1 MNTRNR
7 DMESGCQL
15 ALIALVLVACVA
27 GIPPIF
33 NVVVEAIAQ
42 SRISTMPV
50 RFSCRSCGQVETV
63 NEVMLGGGKHNVSTV
78 TGDALTMFLGMMT
91 GGLGSQ
97 PVKVLEV
104 EVRLQDG
111 SLRVFHERASSAWHP
126 GDRVKVSM
134 GRIKPA
140 S

>member
-1 MNTRNR
+1 MGARNR
-7 DMESGCQL
+7 ELETGCQL
-15 ALIALVLVACVA
+15 SLVALVAVACFA
-27 GIPPIF
+27 GIPPLF
-33 NVVVEAIAQ
+33 NFVVDTVAQ
-42 SRISTMPV
+42 SRISATPM
-50 RFSCRSCGQVETV
+50 RFSCQSCGEIETV
-63 NEVMLGGGKHNVSTV
+63 HEVTLGGGKHNVSTV
-78 TGDALTMFLGMMT
+78 TGDAFSMVV
-91 GGLGSQ
+91 GLLSGRIGSE

-111 SLRVFHERASSAWHP
+111 SVRVFHERTSSAWNP

>member
-1 MNTRNR
+1 MGTRNR
-7 DMESGCQL
+7 ELETGCQL
-15 ALIALVLVACVA
+15 SLVALVAVACIA

-33 NVVVEAIAQ
+33 NAVVEGIAQ
-42 SRISTMPV
+42 SRIAAMPM
-50 RFSCRSCGQVETV
+50 RFSCRSCGEVETV
-63 NEVMLGGGKHNVSTV
+63 HEVTLGGGKREVSTV
-78 TGDALTMFLGMMT
+78 TGDAVTMFLGLVS
-91 GGLGSQ
+91 GRLGSE

-111 SLRVFHERASSAWHP
+111 SLRVFHERASSAWTP

-134 GRIKPA
+134 GRIRPA

>member
-1 MNTRNR
+1 MATRNR

-15 ALIALVLVACVA
+15 ALVALVAVACFA
-27 GIPPIF
+27 GIPPLF

-42 SRISTMPV
+42 SRISTMPM
-50 RFSCRSCGQVETV
+50 RFACGSCGQVETV
-63 NEVMLGGGKHNVSTV
+63 NEVTLGGGKQNVSTV

>member
-1 MNTRNR
+1 MNSRNR

-15 ALIALVLVACVA
+15 TLVALVAVACFA
-27 GIPPIF
+27 GIPPLF
-33 NVVVEAIAQ
+33 NTVAETIAQ
-42 SRISTMPV
+42 ARISASPM
-50 RFSCRSCGQVETV
+50 RFACRSCGEVENV
-63 NEVMLGGGKHNVSTV
+63 HEVTLGGGKHDVSTV
-78 TGDALTMFLGMMT
+78 TGDAISMLLGMLT

-111 SLRVFHERASSAWHP
+111 SMRVFHERASSGWHP
-126 GDRVKVSM
+126 GDRVKIAM

>member
-1 MNTRNR
+1 MTERNR

-15 ALIALVLVACVA
+15 SLIALVLVACIA
-27 GIPPIF
+27 GIPPLF
-33 NVVVEAIAQ
+33 NVFVEAIAQ
-42 SRISTMPV
+42 SRASAMPV
-50 RFSCRSCGQVETV
+50 RFSCSSCG
-63 NEVMLGGGKHNVSTV
+63 EVQAVHEVTLGGGKKNVSTV
-78 TGDALTMFLGMMT
+78 TGDALAMFVGMLT

-97 PVKVLEV
+97 PVQVLEV

-111 SLRVFHERASSAWHP
+111 SLRVFHERASAAWHP

-134 GRIKPA
+134 GRIRLA

>member
-1 MNTRNR
+1 MTARNR
-7 DMESGCQL
+7 DMERGCQL
-15 ALIALVLVACVA
+15 ALIGLVVVACFI
-27 GIPPIF
+27 GIPPIVD
-33 NVVVEAIAQ
+33 VVTRAYVE
-42 SRISTMPV
+42 SRIDAPPI
-50 RFSCRSCGQVETV
+50 RFSCRSCGEVEAV
-63 NEVMLGGGKHNVSTV
+63 QEVMLGGGKRNVSTV
-78 TGDALTMFLGMMT
+78 TGDAFAMFV
-91 GGLGSQ
+91 GLISGRLSSD

>member
-1 MNTRNR
+1 MTARNR
-7 DMESGCQL
+7 DMEIGCQL
-15 ALIALVLVACVA
+15 TLVALVLVACIA

-33 NVVVEAIAQ
+33 NVLVDAVAQ
-42 SRISTMPV
+42 SRISATPM
-50 RFSCRSCGQVETV
+50 RFSCRSCGEVEAV
-63 NEVMLGGGKHNVSTV
+63 HEVTLGGGKHNVSTV
-78 TGDALTMFLGMMT
+78 TGDAIAMFLGMMT

-111 SLRVFHERASSAWHP
+111 SLRVFHERASSAWQP
-126 GDRVKVSM
+126 GDRVKVAM